1 MNCCSES
8 VITFCSLLTSSV
20 RRYSIFFMSVSNSSL
35 YVKIFL
41 SSTVKTVFR
50 TQDKL
55 LRESTRV
62 KKGLALVHF
71 FLLFELFLEL

>member
-1 MNCCSES
+1 MNCCSVS
-8 VITFCSLLTSSV
+8 VITFCSLSMLSV
-20 RRYSIFFMSVSNSSL
+20 WRYSIFFTSVNKSSL

-41 SSTVKTVFR
+41 SSVVKTVFR

-62 KKGLALVHF
+62 KEGLALVRL